1 MELIV
6 EELPGG
12 FTRAAPVGRMDIE
25 GALSVDESFKALSR
39 LRRKLII
46 DLAEVSF
53 MASMGLRTLMMAAK
67 SLADMGGRATIAN
80 PQPNVE
86 KMLEA
91 SGIGEVL
98 GVYPSVDAAV
108 AALSG

>member
-1 MELIV
+1 
-6 EELPGG
+6 
-12 FTRAAPVGRMDIE
+12 
-25 GALSVDESFKALSR
+25 
-39 LRRKLII
+39 
-46 DLAEVSF
+46 
-53 MASMGLRTLMMAAK
+53 MASMGLRTLMMSAK

-108 AALSG
+108 AAMAA

>member
-25 GALSVDESFKALSR
+25 GALAVDESFKTLSR
-39 LRRKLII
+39 LKRKLII
-46 DLAEVSF
+46 DLADVSF
-53 MASMGLRTLMMAAK
+53 MASMGLRTLMMAAR
-67 SLADMGGRATIAN
+67 SLNEVGGRATIAN

-86 KMLEA
+86 KVLET
-91 SGIGEVL
+91 SGIGDVL
-98 GVYPSVDAAV
+98 GVHPSVDAAV

>member
-1 MELIV
+1 MELII

-25 GALSVDESFKALSR
+25 GALSVDEAFQTLGR
-39 LRRKLII
+39 LRRKLVI

-53 MASMGLRTLMMAAK
+53 MASMGLRTLMVAAR
-67 SLADMGGRATIAN
+67 SLADIGGRATIAN

-86 KMLEA
+86 QVLDT
-91 SGIGEVL
+91 SGIGEML
-98 GVYPSVDAAV
+98 GVYPSVEAAV
-108 AALSG
+108 AALKA